1 MTGLESG
8 VAVGASELEPESGV
22 RAVGARAGGTGSRVH
37 QGRGCGLSGLSTMVE
52 GVPELEPGSGREL
65 PELELEPSGGGAT
78 GPGLRRNGCSVGTS
92 SIGSRTILRKRM
104 GHGKMNL
111 LLEIASSHVFFF
123 NRMI

>member
-65 PELELEPSGGGAT
+65 PELELEPSGGGAA
-78 GPGLRRNGCSVGTS
+78 GPGLQRNGCSVGTS
-92 SIGSRTILRKRM
+92 SIGSRTILPWRTQEREWVMEKWIYCWR
-104 GHGKMNL
+104 
-111 LLEIASSHVFFF
+111 
-123 NRMI
+123 